1 MFVFF
6 LDGDKSVALQIRNL
20 ERVLMLLCCCFFAF
34 GIGGQDGS
42 LGERR
47 LNSGILG
54 ASVANLSI
62 AGLQENVEI
71 VLRNMEPVPVSLS
84 TK

>member
-1 MFVFF
+1 MFKVKHWKRTLTLIWF
-6 LDGDKSVALQIRNL
+6 L
-20 ERVLMLLCCCFFAF
+20 F
-34 GIGGQDGS
+34 GSGIANQDNS

-71 VLRNMEPVPVSLS
+71 VLKNTEPVPVSLLS
-84 TK
+84 K

>member
-1 MFVFF
+1 MLRCLLF
-6 LDGDKSVALQIRNL
+6 AL
-20 ERVLMLLCCCFFAF
+20 

-71 VLRNMEPVPVSLS
+71 VLRNTEPVPVSLRTTCGVAAGEEPS
-84 TK
+84 LCVSLPIID

>member
-1 MFVFF
+1 MCHPLTCLV
-6 LDGDKSVALQIRNL
+6 
-20 ERVLMLLCCCFFAF
+20 AF
-34 GIGGQDGS
+34 GIGGLQDESMG
-42 LGERR
+42 GRR

-62 AGLQENVEI
+62 AGLQENVDI
-71 VLRNMEPVPVSLS
+71 VLRNTEPVPVRLS